1 MKCDASTPPLVEENL
16 RMAGSLQRI
25 RTMQRIYMV
34 LSGALLAAVAGGC
47 QPAPA
52 TEGQTVE
59 MRTVDNAELNSLPVE
74 APPMITEQS
83 TELRAT
89 ERLGADGKPIRERIS
104 KPDPEA
110 EVVAPIILP
119 FAPLIAMDPVDGS
132 KVSIRVETPVTEY
145 KDRLYYFGSAQN
157 KAAFVADPEKYATGS
172 LSKY

>member
-1 MKCDASTPPLVEENL
+1 
-16 RMAGSLQRI
+16 MAGSLQRT
-25 RTMQRIYMV
+25 RTMQRLSIV
-34 LSGALLAAVAGGC
+34 LSGSLLVALAAAC
-47 QPAPA
+47 QPVSGTQAQP
-52 TEGQTVE
+52 VE
-59 MRTVDNAELNSLPVE
+59 MRTVDDVGLNSLPVE

-83 TELRAT
+83 TQLRAT
-89 ERLGADGKPIRERIS
+89 EQLGPDGKPIRRTTPV
-104 KPDPEA
+104 PDPEA
-110 EVVAPIILP
+110 EVVAPIMMP